1 MGSSPM
7 DLGRVLH
14 THASWPWSWPWT
26 FKCPIYWLQSSWLHY
41 KIPGAQWL
49 SQSPTAEP
57 CGSLVILPTHFW
69 SKISEMGLSGEG
81 EKNSL
86 TSPMSPNHQGNTAQ
100 GQENAVSLLFL
111 SWGKL
116 RVCEQ
121 DTVNGT
127 HFCLTPSRILS
138 VSLGLLSSW
147 VN

>member
-1 MGSSPM
+1 MHPDLGPGRGPSSVPSTGSSP
-7 DLGRVLH
+7 LGCTTRFLEPSDFYSH
-14 THASWPWSWPWT
+14 PR
-26 FKCPIYWLQSSWLHY
+26 QS
-41 KIPGAQWL
+41 
-49 SQSPTAEP
+49 P

-69 SKISEMGLSGEG
+69 SKISEMGLSGESK
-81 EKNSL
+81 KNSL